1 MKSPSSLL
9 HVFPLLAG
17 FRDWIWHVVMAWRG
31 PALSRMARELVVR
44 SVIWMLKAGFF
55 MSVFWFSIGDHLAIW
70 VKTAPAAPFPNFS
83 TLVDSIF
90 LSPSASSSWFKACG
104 IFLVI
109 GLMSPFVHR
118 LRDLRVFKPVDG
130 LSSVVML
137 QRRCIL
143 ASWVALLISVGVD
156 FCRPVCSIR
165 SRCFASRQAHP
176 WCPRRA
182 EGRGPLLTPWVSGC
196 GRV

>member
-1 MKSPSSLL
+1 
-9 HVFPLLAG
+9 
-17 FRDWIWHVVMAWRG
+17 MAWRG
-31 PALSRMARELVVR
+31 LALSRMARELGR

-109 GLMSPFVHR
+109 GLMRPFDHK
-118 LRDLRVFKPVDG
+118 LCDLEVLKPADG
-130 LSSVVML
+130 LSSVVTL
-137 QRRCIL
+137 QRRCIE
-143 ASWVALLISVGVD
+143 ASWVAL
-156 FCRPVCSIR
+156 FNIR
-165 SRCFASRQAHP
+165 YPNLVLGPFRF
-176 WCPRRA
+176 RRV
-182 EGRGPLLTPWVSGC
+182 VSF
-196 GRV
+196 VA